1 MQPLFNL
8 AEGLG
13 GACMHTVF
21 DLLQGGAA
29 AAVAIRSVEGAAPMR
44 YGELRALAE
53 RTIRDLNSLGIG
65 RGDRVAM
72 VLPHG
77 PEAATA
83 FVCIAAGAT
92 AAPLSPGLTAE
103 ELAARLGDLRAKAL
117 LVTPAFAPEARAAA
131 GKLGLRVLE
140 LLPEPDRAAGS
151 FSIRPLSATA
161 EGPVP
166 GGEAEEEDVALV
178 LQTSGSTARPKIVP
192 LLHRN
197 VVASARHIL
206 AALQLGPEDVGLN
219 VMPLFHIHGLMAG
232 VLASLAAG
240 AQVACAPGFNGLRFF
255 EWLDQVRPTWYT
267 AVPTMHQ
274 AILARACRHPE
285 EIARS
290 RLRLVRSS
298 SSSLAPQVMQELEQT
313 FRCPVIEAYG
323 MTEAA
328 HQMASNP
335 LPPRGRRAGSVGVP
349 AGPQIAVMD
358 ERGLILGAGEVGEV
372 VIRGPNV
379 TPGYEANPE
388 ANATAFVDGWFRT
401 GDQGVIDGDGY
412 LRLTGRLKELINRG
426 GEKIAPIEIDVVLM
440 DHPAV
445 QHCVTFAMP
454 HDMLGEE
461 VAAAV
466 VLREG
471 NSCTERQLRE
481 FAAGRLADH
490 KVPRRFVFVRDL
502 PTGRTG
508 KLQRIGLAE
517 KLGLIG

>member
-1 MQPLFNL
+1 MQTIV
-8 AEGLG
+8 E
-13 GACMHTVF
+13 
-21 DLLQGGAA
+21 LLRGGAA
-29 AAVAIRSVEGAAPMR
+29 EAPAVRSVEDAPPLPYAA
-44 YGELRALAE
+44 LRALAE

-65 RGDRVAM
+65 RGDRVALC
-72 VLPHG
+72 LPNG

-83 FVCIAAGAT
+83 FTCVAAGAT
-92 AAPLSPGLTAE
+92 AVPLSTGLTLD
-103 ELAARLGDLRAKAL
+103 ELEFGLRDVGVKAL
-117 LVTPAFAPEARAAA
+117 VLAPGSPPEARHVAD
-131 GKLGLRVLE
+131 KLHVRSIDLVLH
-140 LLPEPDRAAGS
+140 PDRGAGS
-151 FSIRPLSATA
+151 FSIGATSGASAHLCA
-161 EGPVP
+161 
-166 GGEAEEEDVALV
+166 GGLAGEDDVALV
-178 LQTSGSTARPKIVP
+178 LQTSGSTSRPKIVP
-192 LLHRN
+192 LLQRN
-197 VVASARHIL
+197 LHASARHV
-206 AALQLGPEDVGLN
+206 AATLQLAPGDVGLN
-219 VMPLFHIHGLMAG
+219 IMPLFHIHGLMAG

-240 AQVACAPGFNGLRFF
+240 AEVACAPGFNGLRFY
-255 EWLDQVRPTWYT
+255 EWFDRVRPTWYT

-274 AILARACRHPE
+274 AILARAPRHGA

-290 RLRLVRSS
+290 RLRFIRSS
-298 SSSLAPQVMQELEQT
+298 SASLPPQVMQELEQT

-335 LPPRGRRAGSVGVP
+335 LPPLARKPGCVGLP

-358 ERGLILGAGEVGEV
+358 ERGTILPRGHVGEV

-379 TPGYEANPE
+379 TPGYEQNAKANE
-388 ANATAFVDGWFRT
+388 AAFVDGWFRT
-401 GDQGVIDGDGY
+401 GDQGVIDDDGY

-426 GEKIAPIEIDVVLM
+426 GEKIAPLEVDVVLM

-445 QHCVTFAMP
+445 QHCLTFAIP
-454 HDMLGEE
+454 HDKLGEE

-508 KLQRIGLAE
+508 KPQRIGLAE
-517 KLGLIG
+517 KLGLVG